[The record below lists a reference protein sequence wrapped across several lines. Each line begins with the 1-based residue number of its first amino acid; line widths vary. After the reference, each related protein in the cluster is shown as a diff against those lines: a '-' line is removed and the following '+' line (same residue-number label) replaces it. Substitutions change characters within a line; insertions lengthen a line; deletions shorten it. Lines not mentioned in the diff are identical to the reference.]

1 MGHHFGF
8 LYPSSPHR
16 NTYAVT
22 RPRVSPSRS
31 ILVIDDEPMVRSV
44 IARLL
49 EEWEFKVEEAE
60 NGRTGL
66 ALAHKLQG
74 DLSMVITDLVM
85 PYMDGYEFANA
96 FHPLYPDVPILF
108 ITGECPTALVGK
120 LTTPREQLLFKPFD
134 PDTFLDAVAR
144 VMESRINGT
153 RAST

>member
-1 MGHHFGF
+1 M
-8 LYPSSPHR
+8 PSPP
-16 NTYAVT
+16 
-22 RPRVSPSRS
+22 PRVSPSRS

-66 ALAHKLQG
+66 ALAHKLKG